1 MTLARWNPMN
11 DLMSLQREFDRVFS
25 GFNAKRAG
33 NEDYESAVWSP
44 MVDITEDEE
53 KYELSFDIPGVKKDD
68 IRMNFADNTLKIS
81 GERQSVEEKKDATC
95 HRVERLTGKFFR
107 SFNFP
112 TQVNSDKIG
121 AKYEDGVL
129 TVTVPKAEEV
139 KPRQIKIS

>member
-1 MTLARWNPMN
+1 MTLVRWNPMN

-25 GFNAKRAG
+25 DFNAKRG
-33 NEDYESAVWSP
+33 RDEDYESAVWSP